1 MRQAEPAE
9 HNTVESPNSVPAATS
24 DNLNDDCDS
33 MDSLDIYP
41 HQVGGHHIL
50 IKHPTHPE
58 LIVKPIIAKELEFYR
73 EAQNY
78 PIILQV
84 MSKFYGII
92 KLHVP
97 GGIKEVCHPS

>member
-9 HNTVESPNSVPAATS
+9 HNTMEYPSSAPAATS
-24 DNLNDDCDS
+24 DTPNDDCDS

-50 IKHPTHPE
+50 IKHPTHPD
-58 LIVKPIIAKELEFYR
+58 LIVKPIIAKEMEFYQD
-73 EAQNY
+73 AQNY

-84 MSKFYGII
+84 TSGFYGTI

-97 GGIKEVCHPS
+97 GGIK